1 MSTSSSSGYEPEQE
15 VRFAVVMYGGVS
27 LAIYINGIAQE
38 LLRMV
43 RSTADLPPGESLKGS
58 ERIYRKLGQL
68 LHPGRESEEGAEPP
82 ADLSE
87 SPIKTRFV
95 VDLISGTSAGGI
107 NGVALAKA
115 IALRSRS
122 LDKLAEVWLD
132 DADLD
137 LLLNDNK
144 SEPQKYPPHPENRTV
159 ALLNS
164 ERMYGMVLETLS
176 AMNDDVEPEGEG
188 GAFADKLDL
197 FVTTTDLAG
206 LDAPIQLTGQT
217 IDERIHRTVF
227 RFEYTD
233 ETDDGSQAGSSNEF
247 TRDYD
252 PMLAFAARC
261 TSSFPVAFE
270 PMSFDRIAGQV
281 ARQTP
286 RLNID
291 TLVEEKYKKFFP
303 AYDVRGEPFRGRLFA
318 DGGYLDNRP
327 FSYVTDVIQYRASTR
342 PVKRKLLFIDPF
354 PEVAEPSSEKAREI
368 GFLENAMLAAMKL
381 PRYEVIRGD
390 IQRVSAMNRQLDRL
404 AALRKRIKDDAE
416 ELGLQDTLPDAPEN
430 FASLDLKDMV
440 EKPGFGD
447 KYPPYHHLR
456 VYETSDGLARI
467 VTRAAQLATDSDEY
481 YFVRMLVRSW
491 REANFSAYRT
501 ESKKTENAFLF
512 DYDADYRLRRLNQ
525 LRVSIDEKL
534 QEARRQDERNDLREL
549 RRRVE
554 AQIANLESI
563 TRKLRSP
570 SRSPL
575 RQSGNYEQLKKSLT
589 RAYSKVMNQVGRK
602 ARYKAADQ
610 VYEHF
615 KEHIDPL
622 MEGIQREFKDVFDS
636 NRTDLEEAWHYEE
649 ATEAREEIHR
659 MYRRFHWHDALT
671 LPFLQGTRAREH
683 SEIEVF
689 RVSPIDGTLA
699 YGSGEGAQQDK
710 LVGTRAA
717 AFGGFMEKEWR
728 ENDMMW
734 GRLDGA
740 ERIVN
745 ALLPDPCDKALR
757 AKYIEELQDS
767 ILSEEFS
774 MTTDAS
780 RNRVFR
786 CLARKLDES
795 GVTAGSVDQLVTKGD
810 AVLKRFPM
818 LKQLVDRGDFRA
830 FLTEWYGVS
839 SSPPNDRLVNWMSR
853 SLQIFGRMIDD
864 YPGTRE
870 EGLSGRISS
879 ALKSTGVLTARLLRF
894 ALPRSLSRAIAE
906 YWLALLALAGG
917 LLVVVGFVRSDVEVG
932 TIGAVVIVLCFAA
945 FLAQRRIGRFLE
957 GKVPLLGPIVI
968 KALRMLAALIV
979 IGVGIL
985 AGVGAEHLYQEY
997 FTGPVP
1003 TECPDGCVDPQCP
1016 EGCVEDVG

>member
-1 MSTSSSSGYEPEQE
+1 MSTSLSSGYEPEQE
-15 VRFAVVMYGGVS
+15 IRFAVVMYGGVS

-58 ERIYRKLGQL
+58 ELIYRKLGQL
-68 LHPGRESEEGAEPP
+68 LYPGREPEEGAEPP
-82 ADLSE
+82 PDLSE

-95 VDLISGTSAGGI
+95 VDLISGSSAGGI

-137 LLLNDNK
+137 VLLNDNK
-144 SEPQKYPPHPENRTV
+144 SEPKKYPPHPENRTV
-159 ALLNS
+159 ALLNG

-281 ARQTP
+281 ARCSP
-286 RLNID
+286 DLNVD
-291 TLVEEKYKKFFP
+291 TLAKGEYKKFFP
-303 AYDVRGEPFRGRLFA
+303 TYDIRGKSFRDRLFA

-354 PEVAEPSSEKAREI
+354 PEVAEPSIGKAREV
-368 GFLENAMLAAMKL
+368 GFLENAVLAAMKL

-390 IQRVSAMNRQLDRL
+390 IQRLSGMNRQLDRL
-404 AALRKRIKDDAE
+404 AALRDRLENDSEKLDA
-416 ELGLQDTLPDAPEN
+416 QDESPGTPDNYA
-430 FASLDLKDMV
+430 ALDLKDMV
-440 EKPGFGD
+440 EEQGFGD
-447 KYPPYHHLR
+447 RYPPYHHLR
-456 VYETSDGLARI
+456 VYETSDGLARV

-481 YFVRMLVRSW
+481 YFVRMLIRSW

-501 ESKKTENAFLF
+501 DGKKTENAFLF
-512 DYDADYRLRRLNQ
+512 DYDADYRLRCLNH
-525 LRVSIDEKL
+525 LRVCIDDKL
-534 QEARRQDERNDLREL
+534 QGGLPQDERTDLQEL
-549 RRRVE
+549 RKRVE
-554 AQIANLESI
+554 AQIANLEST

-570 SRSPL
+570 ARSPL
-575 RQSGNYEQLKKSLT
+575 RGTGNIDQLKKALT
-589 RAYSKVMNQVGRK
+589 QAYSKVMNQVGRK
-602 ARYKAADQ
+602 ARYEAADE
-610 VYEHF
+610 VYKQF
-615 KEHIDPL
+615 QGSIDPL
-622 MEGIQREFKDVFDS
+622 MAHIQRELKGVFDS
-636 NRTDLEEAWHYEE
+636 NWKDLEKAWRYDG
-649 ATEAREEIHR
+649 ATKAREEIHKA
-659 MYRRFHWHDALT
+659 YDCFDWHDSHT
-671 LPFLQGTRAREH
+671 LPFLQGTSAREY

-699 YGSGEGAQQDK
+699 YGTDKAAQRDK

-717 AFGGFMEKEWR
+717 AFGGFMEREWR

-740 ERIVN
+740 ERIVY
-745 ALLPDPCDKALR
+745 ALLPDPRDETLR
-757 AKYIEELQDS
+757 KRYVEELQDS

-774 MTTDAS
+774 MTVKEKRD
-780 RNRVFR
+780 RVFR
-786 CLARKLDES
+786 CLARELDKC
-795 GVTAGSVDQLVTKGD
+795 GVTANSVDELVTKSD
-810 AVLKRFPM
+810 LVLERFPM
-818 LKQLVDRGDFRA
+818 LKQLVDRGEFRA
-830 FLTEWYGVS
+830 FLKEWYNVP
-839 SSPPNDRLVNWMSR
+839 SSPPQDRLVDWMSR
-853 SLQIFGRMIDD
+853 SLQIVGRMIDD
-864 YPGTRE
+864 YPGTGGQ
-870 EGLSGRISS
+870 GLSGRTSDVLRS
-879 ALKSTGVLTARLLRF
+879 AGVLMARLLSF
-894 ALPRSLSRAIAE
+894 ALPKSLGRAVAK
-906 YWLALLALAGG
+906 YWLSLLALVGAVLAFFGIVLSEG
-917 LLVVVGFVRSDVEVG
+917 HVANIGFVV
-932 TIGAVVIVLCFAA
+932 IAVCLVA
-945 FLAQRRIGRFLE
+945 FLVQRRMGHFLE
-957 GKVPLLGPIVI
+957 GKVPLLGPTVI
-968 KALRMLAALIV
+968 RAFKGFVALVVLCIL
-979 IGVGIL
+979 GL
-985 AGVGAEHLYQEY
+985 AGFGSYELYVDLFGA
-997 FTGPVP
+997 PAP
-1003 TECPDGCVDPQCP
+1003 T
-1016 EGCVEDVG
+1016 